1 MYLNDTTLYS
11 LQICSNFYR
20 CPHDSKKNEV
30 IILFNF
36 FKSLPTSLFREISFL
51 ECRAV
56 FTAASTK
63 LEWCQ

>member
-1 MYLNDTTLYS
+1 MYLNDATSYS

-36 FKSLPTSLFREISFL
+36 
-51 ECRAV
+51 
-56 FTAASTK
+56 
-63 LEWCQ
+63 